1 MSQLGGSITPRSA
14 GFLPVEH
21 VGTAP
26 MAGEHYTVGGANVIQ
41 TDKRHFS
48 ISCPD
53 RDPTWEEIASARFAL
68 LPKAKDCVMVLPPEW
83 DYANLHEHCFH
94 VHMLRALA
102 PGERFHNEE
111 AW

>member
-1 MSQLGGSITPRSA
+1 MTSPVTSRTA
-14 GFLPVEH
+14 GFLPVKH
-21 VGTAP
+21 IGP
-26 MAGEHYTVGGANVIQ
+26 GPAGMGQHFTVGGANVLQ

-53 RDPTWEEIASARFAL
+53 RDPTWDEIASARYAL

-83 DYANLHEHCFH
+83 DYANVHEHCFH
-94 VHMLRALA
+94 VHLLRALA
-102 PGERFHNEE
+102 PGERLHNEV